1 MTQAPLIRAIQER
14 LRKGGYED
22 ISTPF
27 RVAGVAFEFTAAMRG
42 TKAHALDLVLLIDTT
57 AGEHGDRDGSRI
69 RQRVEALSRAL
80 DITESRLVITAILA
94 RAPLL
99 ESVDSITETC
109 RVLYV
114 EGLAIDAAGKPV
126 DARTQNLLDD
136 RIRLLLPLDLP
147 PVVSLEG
154 GSLAVE
160 RLIQSLTTETVQPEL
175 LQAVIQASA
184 DGESAVTNAIAKK
197 IGEILEPEEQS

>member
-14 LRKGGYED
+14 LRKGGYDD
-22 ISTPF
+22 IFTPF
-27 RVAGVAFEFTAAMRG
+27 SVAGVAFEFTAAMRG
-42 TKAHALDLVLLIDTT
+42 TKGHALDLVLLIDTT
-57 AGEHGDRDGSRI
+57 AGDYGDRDGSRI

-94 RAPLL
+94 GAPLL
-99 ESVDSITETC
+99 QSVDAMTETC

-126 DARTQNLLDD
+126 DAITQNRLDD

-160 RLIQSLTTETVQPEL
+160 QLIQSLTTAIVQPDL